1 MLEVNKYEI
10 LLDFDESGNSYKGN
24 VKIELKTD
32 ENLGLNASE
41 MEIKKVKA
49 NGKEIIFEYSNNI
62 LKLNLGKFEG
72 IIEVDFE
79 KKIPESLVGIYKVS
93 RKEFMITTQFEA
105 SHARDMFPCIDH
117 PAYKAIFE
125 LTVKIRKD
133 LDAISNMP
141 IEKIEFEGEKKL
153 IKFKP
158 TPRMSTYLLYLGI
171 SKFEEIKDKYR
182 NVDVIVATTPG
193 KISKGKLALD
203 FAKSFLEF
211 YERYYG
217 IEYSLPKLHLI
228 AVPEFAYGAM
238 ENWGAITF
246 REAALLLDENS
257 PLSHKRRVAT
267 TVAHELAHLWFGDL
281 VTMKWWDDLW
291 LNESFATFMSYKAVA
306 SKYPEWRVQDNFFL
320 NEQAIAFNKDALAS
334 THPIEAKVKE
344 PEEVEQLFDEISY
357 SKGASVL
364 RMIESYLGE
373 EEFRKGI
380 QIYLKKFSYGNAEGK
395 DLWLS
400 LEEASKKGV
409 EKIMQEWIKK
419 KGYPYVSIRVEGE
432 KIKIRQERF
441 SFNEKSEEIWP
452 IPLTLEVNGKM
463 KNFIFDKKEDI
474 IDLGEEIKKIKV
486 NLNRAGFYRVF
497 YENLSHVIEADLSKE
512 EKFGL
517 INDYFAFLL
526 AGMISADRYEE
537 LVRYFMNVEDNL
549 LALEISDELYTL
561 ALLNPKRFK
570 KLAIEFHN
578 RQYEIWKDKKDELS
592 RSVLGRICERL
603 SVLSKEFAEK
613 LSSVYKDYERIDP
626 NLKQALLI
634 AYIRTKGE
642 EAFYELVER
651 YRKEI
656 FDEERERL
664 LTALINASEPH
675 LVLTTTGMI
684 FTGEIKR
691 QDVRFVLYHIARNPD
706 VRNAAWIWLRTNFD
720 SLANIYSGTGIFGRL
735 LPQVIPF
742 LGIGREEE
750 VEKFL
755 KEKKIPEI
763 TSGIRDSLEL
773 LKVYSRISKI

>member
-1 MLEVNKYEI
+1 M
-10 LLDFDESGNSYKGN
+10 
-24 VKIELKTD
+24 
-32 ENLGLNASE
+32 
-41 MEIKKVKA
+41 
-49 NGKEIIFEYSNNI
+49 
-62 LKLNLGKFEG
+62 
-72 IIEVDFE
+72 
-79 KKIPESLVGIYKVS
+79 
-93 RKEFMITTQFEA
+93 
-105 SHARDMFPCIDH
+105 
-117 PAYKAIFE
+117 
-125 LTVKIRKD
+125 
-133 LDAISNMP
+133 
-141 IEKIEFEGEKKL
+141 
-153 IKFKP
+153 
-158 TPRMSTYLLYLGI
+158 
-171 SKFEEIKDKYR
+171 
-182 NVDVIVATTPG
+182 
-193 KISKGKLALD
+193 
-203 FAKSFLEF
+203 
-211 YERYYG
+211 
-217 IEYSLPKLHLI
+217 
-228 AVPEFAYGAM
+228 
-238 ENWGAITF
+238 
-246 REAALLLDENS
+246 
-257 PLSHKRRVAT
+257 
-267 TVAHELAHLWFGDL
+267 
-281 VTMKWWDDLW
+281 
-291 LNESFATFMSYKAVA
+291 
-306 SKYPEWRVQDNFFL
+306 
-320 NEQAIAFNKDALAS
+320 
-334 THPIEAKVKE
+334 
-344 PEEVEQLFDEISY
+344 
-357 SKGASVL
+357 
-364 RMIESYLGE
+364 
-373 EEFRKGI
+373 
-380 QIYLKKFSYGNAEGK
+380 
-395 DLWLS
+395 
-400 LEEASKKGV
+400 
-409 EKIMQEWIKK
+409 
-419 KGYPYVSIRVEGE
+419 
-432 KIKIRQERF
+432 
-441 SFNEKSEEIWP
+441 
-452 IPLTLEVNGKM
+452 
-463 KNFIFDKKEDI
+463 
-474 IDLGEEIKKIKV
+474 
-486 NLNRAGFYRVF
+486 NRAGFYRVF

-517 INDYFAFLL
+517 INDYYAFLL

-603 SVLSKEFAEK
+603 SILSKEFAEK
-613 LSSVYKDYERIDP
+613 FSSVYKDYERIDP

-634 AYIRTKGE
+634 AYIRTKEE
-642 EAFYELVER
+642 EAFYELVEK

>member
-1 MLEVNKYEI
+1 MLEVKKYEI

-32 ENLGLNASE
+32 ESLELNASG
-41 MEIKKVKA
+41 MKIKKVKA
-49 NGKEIIFEYSNNI
+49 NGKEIGFEYLNNI
-62 LKLNLGKFEG
+62 LKLSVGKFEG
-72 IIEVDFE
+72 TIEVDFE
-79 KKIPESLVGIYKVS
+79 KEIPESLVGIYKIT

-125 LTVKIRKD
+125 LTIKIRKD

-141 IEKIEFEGEKKL
+141 IEKIEFEDEKKV

-158 TPRMSTYLLYLGI
+158 TPKMSTYLLYLGI

-182 NVDVIVATTPG
+182 NIDIIVATTQG
-193 KISKGKLALD
+193 KISKGKLALE
-203 FAKSFLEF
+203 FAKNFLEF
-211 YERYYG
+211 YEKYYG

-246 REAALLLDENS
+246 RESALLLDENS

-400 LEEASKKGV
+400 LEEASKKGI
-409 EKIMQEWIKK
+409 EKIMEEWIKK
-419 KGYPYVSIRVEGE
+419 KGYPYLAIKTEGS

-441 SFNEKSEEIWP
+441 SFNEKSEEIWS
-452 IPLTLEVNGKM
+452 IPLTLEVNGKI
-463 KNFIFDKKEDI
+463 KNFIFDKKEAT
-474 IDLGEEIKKIKV
+474 IDFGEEIKKLKV

-497 YENLSHVIEADLSKE
+497 YDNLSPVIETDLNKE

-517 INDYFAFLL
+517 LNDYYAFLL
-526 AGMISADRYEE
+526 AGMISPDRYEE
-537 LVRYFMNVEDNL
+537 LVKYFMNTDDNL
-549 LALEISDELYTL
+549 LSLEISDELYTL
-561 ALLNPKRFK
+561 TLLNPKKFK
-570 KLAIEFHN
+570 RLAIDFHN
-578 RQYEIWKDKKDELS
+578 MQYEIWKDKKDELS
-592 RSVLGRICERL
+592 RSVFGRICEKFSIL
-603 SVLSKEFAEK
+603 DKEFAEK
-613 LSSVYKDYERIDP
+613 FYSEYKDYEKIDP
-626 NLKQALLI
+626 NLKQAMLI
-634 AYIRTKGE
+634 AYIRSKGE
-642 EAFYELVER
+642 EAFHELVEK

-664 LTALINASEPH
+664 IIALINASETH
-675 LVLTTTGMI
+675 LVLTTAAMI

-691 QDVRFVLYHIARNPD
+691 QDVRFVLYHISRNPD
-706 VRNAAWIWLRTNFD
+706 VRNAAWIWFRTNFD
-720 SLANIYSGTGIFGRL
+720 LLAKIYSGTGIFGRL
-735 LPQVIPF
+735 LPQIIPF

-755 KEKKIPEI
+755 KEKKIPEMM
-763 TSGIRDSLEL
+763 SGIRDSLEL
-773 LKVYSRISKI
+773 LKVYSRISKL